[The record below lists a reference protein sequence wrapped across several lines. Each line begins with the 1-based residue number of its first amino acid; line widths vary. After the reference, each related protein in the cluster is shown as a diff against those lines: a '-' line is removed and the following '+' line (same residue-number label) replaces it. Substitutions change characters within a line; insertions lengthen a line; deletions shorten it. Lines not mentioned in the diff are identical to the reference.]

1 MKMIIRWFSS
11 GDDSVTL
18 EQIRQIPGITGV
30 AAMLSDIPV
39 GEIWPLERLIAQRN
53 EIQAAGLEMEV
64 IESVNIHEDIKKGL
78 PSRDRYLDNYCKTI
92 ENLSKAGV
100 KCLCYNFMP
109 VMDWARSELA
119 YPLEDGS
126 TAMAYDHDEILRR
139 NPLLIAEKMFE
150 KAKGYT
156 LPGWEPERLKAMS
169 ADIEF
174 YQSMTVEQYWENM
187 KYFLNTVIPCA
198 EKYDVKMAIHPDDP
212 PFPIYGLPKTINNA
226 ENIRKF
232 LSLNQSPYNGLTFCT
247 GSLGADRNNNIP
259 EMVREFASQGRIHF
273 AHLRNVRHLDE
284 KIFTESAH
292 LSACG
297 DLDMFQ
303 IVKALHD
310 NGFKGYIRSDHGRM
324 IWGEQARPGYGLY
337 DRALGST
344 YLMGLWEAIDKSG
357 SR

>member
-1 MKMIIRWFSS
+1 MPIRWKTA
-11 GDDSVTL
+11 V
-18 EQIRQIPGITGV
+18 
-30 AAMLSDIPV
+30 
-39 GEIWPLERLIAQRN
+39 RLWR
-53 EIQAAGLEMEV
+53 
-64 IESVNIHEDIKKGL
+64 
-78 PSRDRYLDNYCKTI
+78 
-92 ENLSKAGV
+92 
-100 KCLCYNFMP
+100 
-109 VMDWARSELA
+109 
-119 YPLEDGS
+119 
-126 TAMAYDHDEILRR
+126 
-139 NPLLIAEKMFE
+139 
-150 KAKGYT
+150 
-156 LPGWEPERLKAMS
+156 
-169 ADIEF
+169 
-174 YQSMTVEQYWENM
+174 MTM
-187 KYFLNTVIPCA
+187 
-198 EKYDVKMAIHPDDP
+198 MR
-212 PFPIYGLPKTINNA
+212 FPIYGLPKTINNA

-247 GSLGADRNNNIP
+247 GSLGADRNNDIP

-310 NGFKGYIRSDHGRM
+310 NGFNGYIRSDHGRM

-357 SR
+357 RR

>member
-78 PSRDRYLDNYCKTI
+78 PSRDRYLENYCKTI

-126 TAMAYDHDEILRR
+126 TAMAYDHDEILKR
-139 NPLLIAEKMFE
+139 NPSLIAEKMFE

-187 KYFLNTVIPCA
+187 KYFLNAVIPCA

-232 LSLNQSPYNGLTFCT
+232 LSLNKSPYNGLTFCT
-247 GSLGADRNNNIP
+247 GSLGADRNNDIP
-259 EMVREFASQGRIHF
+259 EMVREFASQGRLHF

-297 DLDMFQ
+297 DLDMYQ

-310 NGFKGYIRSDHGRM
+310 NGFNGYIRSDHGRM

-344 YLMGLWEAIDKSG
+344 YLMGLWEAIHKSG